1 MVKRT
6 LTLAL
11 LAAGLGWAE
20 PNGPQVIH
28 GGVNIQNI
36 GPTTL
41 INQSTDRAIINW
53 NGFSIDVHE
62 LVRFVQPN
70 QLSVIL
76 NRVVGTDPSN
86 ILGQMQS
93 NGRVFL
99 INPNGVVFG
108 PNARVDVGG
117 LMATTLNLSDQ
128 DFLAGRYHLTQD
140 SSKGLASVIN
150 QGELKVAEG
159 GFLLLVAPMV
169 NNQGVILARAG
180 QVGLIGSK
188 EATVNFDGQGLVEI
202 TVPNAQVTNPGT
214 VAMAPQAVSEVLRQ
228 VVADP
233 QIIEA
238 GQLPR
243 GEGLVVQEG
252 RIEGQ
257 QVLLHSTQATLAAP
271 GSHTSGQEVLILS
284 RGLARLDGHVEADFA
299 ELSGRHFGLTGT
311 VQANRFLLDPDVIH
325 ITDSDANG
333 PLDVYLPNVLL
344 ANDAT
349 PNEIS
354 RGALEALPAGTQV
367 TLEAQH
373 LIQVDDMFADEINLA
388 PSVSIHMTVFDG
400 DIRFQDSRDRLNTSA
415 GGSFR
420 FDAANG
426 TVAVGDLR
434 APGGSVIIN
443 AGYDATFDTISTFDV
458 FGSRAPG
465 PVEITAGRDIFLGG
479 IGAGNT
485 RLEAGGDILNAVQ
498 DGGSVQGIEA
508 SFDAGGKVGT
518 ADDPVYIGLDRI
530 SGLAT
535 EFNFRYEDFP
545 NEALVNGI
553 DGLNVR
559 VEPPTPPVP
568 GPGPGP
574 APLPP
579 PLPQPQALDT
589 TGVDQVPI
597 FQINEN
603 TRSFY
608 VPPQEVTPPSAG
620 GGDSEGSQSLLD
632 SLAFVQTL
640 PGFRVTSQTQV
651 TDLYSMRVE
660 SEDIMPLFEGLG
672 QRGWTV
678 RMTGERLQANKD
690 GQVILG
696 SLTPN
701 GVELQISPDPISQA
715 QWIDFTQFF
724 RQLENGKPVEV
735 QVDQYRL
742 SALLDAL
749 GQHGWRAR
757 LTADRLEGQRDG
769 HRLNGVI
776 EGSRATL
783 QVDGS
788 SDPYA
793 FLSMVGLQ
801 RSVQVADSQKFI
813 YQLGARGLMPW
824 IEAFAQRGY
833 RVRTTDERFEAW
845 KGEDRAEG
853 IVSGQR
859 FFLKVG
865 PGASFATSDDDA
877 DLQQLLSWLLPSK
890 EFPVQSEARM
900 VDTTRLKL
908 QGSLPRLVGQ
918 LKQRG
923 WRFAKDGRTAVRG
936 PYRLQL
942 KPVGKSL
949 RLTLSRIPQ

>member
-1 MVKRT
+1 MVRRT

-11 LAAGLGWAE
+11 LATGLSWGE

-28 GGVNIQNI
+28 GGVNIQNV

-76 NRVVGTDPSN
+76 NRVVGSDPSN
-86 ILGQMQS
+86 ILGQLQS

-117 LMATTLNLSDQ
+117 LMATTLNLTDQ
-128 DFLAGRYHLTQD
+128 DFLAGRYHLSQD
-140 SSKGLASVIN
+140 ADKQLASVVN

-180 QVGLIGSK
+180 QVGLIGSR

-202 TVPNAQVTNPGT
+202 TVPNAQVSNPGT
-214 VAMAPQAVSEVLRQ
+214 VALQPQAVSEVLRQ

-233 QIIEA
+233 QIVEA

-243 GEGLVVQEG
+243 GEGLVIQEG

-271 GSHTSGQEVLILS
+271 GSHTSGQEVLLLS
-284 RGLARLDGHVEADFA
+284 RGLARLDGHVEASFA

-311 VQANRFLLDPDVIH
+311 VQADRFLLDPDVIH
-325 ITDSDANG
+325 ITDTSANG

-367 TLEAQH
+367 VLEAQN
-373 LIQVDDMFADEINLA
+373 LIQVDDMFSDEINLA
-388 PSVSIHMTVFDG
+388 AGVSIQMTVFDG
-400 DIRFQDSRDRLNTSA
+400 DIRFQDSRDRLNASA

-420 FDAANG
+420 FDAPNG
-426 TVAVGDLR
+426 TIAAGDLR
-434 APGGSVIIN
+434 APGGSVILN
-443 AGYDATFDTISTFDV
+443 AGYDATFDTINTFDV
-458 FGSRAPG
+458 LTGRPPG
-465 PVEITAGRDIFLGG
+465 NVEIRAGRDIFLGG

-485 RLEAGGDILNAVQ
+485 LLEAGGDILNAIQ
-498 DGGSVQGIEA
+498 DGGSVQGTSA
-508 SFDAGGKVGT
+508 SFDAGGTVGT
-518 ADDPVYIGLDRI
+518 LDDPVFIGLDTI
-530 SGLAT
+530 SGIAT
-535 EFNFRYEDFP
+535 DYHFRYENFP
-545 NEALVNGI
+545 NEGLVNGI
-553 DGLNVR
+553 DGLNLR
-559 VEPPTPPVP
+559 VAPPDPVP
-568 GPGPGP
+568 PPGP

-579 PLPQPQALDT
+579 PPVFNPPPRLDT
-589 TGVDQVPI
+589 SGVDQVPV
-597 FQINEN
+597 FQINE
-603 TRSFY
+603 TTSGLYR
-608 VPPQEVTPPSAG
+608 PPTEVTPPGAA
-620 GGDSEGSQSLLD
+620 DPSQSLLD
-632 SLAFVQTL
+632 SLAFVNTL

-651 TDLYSMRVE
+651 SDLYSMRLE
-660 SEDIMPLFEGLG
+660 SEDIMPLFEALG
-672 QRGWTV
+672 ERGWTV
-678 RMTGERLQANKD
+678 RMTGERLQASKD

-696 SLTPN
+696 SLTPT
-701 GVELQISPDPISQA
+701 GAELQVSPDPISQA
-715 QWIDFTQFF
+715 QWIDFSEFF
-724 RQLENGKPVEV
+724 RQLENGRPVEI

-749 GQHGWRAR
+749 GQHGWKAR
-757 LTADRLEGQRDG
+757 LTADRLEGQREG
-769 HRLNGVI
+769 HKLNGVI
-776 EGSRATL
+776 EGSQATL
-783 QVDGS
+783 QMDGG
-788 SDPYA
+788 SDPFA
-793 FLSMVGLQ
+793 FLAMDGLQ
-801 RSVQVADSQKFI
+801 RTVQVADSQKFI

-824 IEAFAQRGY
+824 VEAFAARGY

-845 KGEDRAEG
+845 KGEERAEG

-877 DLQQLLSWLLPSK
+877 DLQQLLGWLLQSK
-890 EFPVQSEARM
+890 EFPLRSQARM

-908 QGSLPRLVGQ
+908 QGSGPRLVSQ

-936 PYRLQL
+936 PYRLHL
-942 KPVGKSL
+942 NPVGKSL
-949 RLTLSRIPQ
+949 RLTLSRIPR